1 MKKKLLSLVMVLAMA
16 LSLLPTAAFAEGEP
30 EAGVTITAESSKLE
44 QVSNAK
50 TLKATVT
57 LALKE
62 ITVAEGK
69 TAPAKASDI
78 VQNVTL
84 TLKKDG
90 SEVNGAS
97 FTGGTFDST
106 GNVWTATCDM
116 SSLQN
121 GSYTAD
127 ISVTYKTVNAAD
139 TGYSLPT
146 QPLTGS
152 LTAVTYTAPEDPGDT
167 KEALTVAIT
176 SATQVTDAQD
186 SSKKTN
192 KVKITW
198 TATAASTAFTDTT
211 TASVIGTATVKF
223 GTDSSAKT
231 ASLTL
236 TTPTF
241 SDKTLTFTDCEVT
254 VPDGAVTSSISLT
267 ATLATGAN
275 GADKFNAPAASAA
288 YTSLNYTAPDGGSS
302 GGDETAT
309 PTSLTVSTPSYTKGS
324 TNLAVSWTM
333 KDENDEPVTLTTG
346 SFEIKIDSNAITD
359 KEGFT
364 FMGAIPGPAV
374 GAADA
379 KVSFTY
385 DVTASNGNY
394 STTLHLPQA
403 LPAGTHALI
412 VQCQGTSLEGRAN
425 ITVEADATT
434 PTTPTDTIPDAGNVT
449 NSAAAES
456 AIKNIQNSDADK
468 IAEDVGKEL
477 TDTSSSA
484 STATIDKLEALDQA
498 VQDKAGITVAV
509 SPDSKAP
516 DALNTKKVS
525 IVGAALNAEK
535 TSNTKIE
542 LQISSPKTE
551 RTLGRTYDND
561 VAVQFSMT
569 LTNVVSTKKLAVPV
583 IISLPLPSGISS
595 SRAVVLHYA
604 GTDSASQVLPSKVSG
619 GYISF
624 VVTGFSDFIITQRA
638 EKKTS
643 TSGGGGGYSKVTNI
657 PVTVTP
663 NTPSTP
669 AGIFTDVPANHS
681 FASQITWARD
691 NGVMGGYSD
700 GSFRPTN
707 PTNRQQLWMVLAR
720 LSGASPADMA
730 AAREWAV
737 NAGVSDGTNGE
748 GTLSR
753 QQLVTMLYRY
763 AQSQEMNLEG
773 AADLSTYPDNGA
785 VASYAGEAL
794 AWAVGKGIVT
804 GTSDGRLNPE
814 GTATRGQFAVM
825 MYRFSHQG

>member
-16 LSLLPTAAFAEGEP
+16 LSLLPTAAFAATALVATATLDSSGEKLTFTVKVETTGTDNGGTTTYAP
-30 EAGVTITAESSKLE
+30 DSSDIGTIAVTENGQAVSTTPGTAPTQVTTES
-44 QVSNAK
+44 
-50 TLKATVT
+50 
-57 LALKE
+57 
-62 ITVAEGK
+62 GK
-69 TAPAKASDI
+69 TYWVFTCTADKPTNETTSDVKHTYAI
-78 VQNVTL
+78 NVGVGSNVT
-84 TLKKDG
+84 
-90 SEVNGAS
+90 EY
-97 FTGGTFDST
+97 
-106 GNVWTATCDM
+106 
-116 SSLQN
+116 Q
-121 GSYTAD
+121 
-127 ISVTYKTVNAAD
+127 AAD
-139 TGYSLPT
+139 ATGTLE
-146 QPLTGS
+146 
-152 LTAVTYTAPEDPGDT
+152 YTAPKKEETNPGDT

-176 SATQVTDAQD
+176 SATQVMDQTD
-186 SSKKTN
+186 SSKGTTT
-192 KVKITW
+192 VKITW
-198 TATAASTAFTDTT
+198 TATAATT
-211 TASVIGTATVKF
+211 ENLPTTGVIQSAQITF
-223 GTDSSAKT
+223 GSGEGAKT
-231 ASLTL
+231 ATL
-236 TTPTF
+236 SKLGTA
-241 SDKTLTFTDCEVT
+241 SASGKVLTFTDGEFT
-254 VPDGAVTSSISLT
+254 VPTGATTNSITLT
-267 ATLATGAN
+267 ATLASGAN
-275 GADKFNAPAASAA
+275 GADKFNTPAASAA
-288 YTSLNYTAPDGGSS
+288 YTSLSYTAPDGGSS

-364 FMGAIPGPAV
+364 FMGAIPGSAV

-379 KVSFTY
+379 EVSFTY

-425 ITVEADATT
+425 ITVEADAPT
-434 PTTPTDTIPDAGNVT
+434 PTTPTETIPSAGSVT

-456 AIKNIQNSDADK
+456 AIKNIQNSDTDK

-509 SPDSKAP
+509 APDSKAP
-516 DALNTKKVS
+516 DAINTKKVS

-542 LQISSPKTE
+542 LQISAPKTE

-561 VAVQFSMT
+561 AAVQFSMT

-604 GTDSASQVLPSKVSG
+604 GTESASQVLPSKVSG

-643 TSGGGGGYSKVTNI
+643 TSGGGGGGYSKVTNI

-730 AAREWAV
+730 AARDWAV

-773 AADLSTYPDNGA
+773 AADLSTYPDNA
-785 VASYAGEAL
+785 SVASYAGEAL

-825 MYRFSHQG
+825 MYRFSHQS